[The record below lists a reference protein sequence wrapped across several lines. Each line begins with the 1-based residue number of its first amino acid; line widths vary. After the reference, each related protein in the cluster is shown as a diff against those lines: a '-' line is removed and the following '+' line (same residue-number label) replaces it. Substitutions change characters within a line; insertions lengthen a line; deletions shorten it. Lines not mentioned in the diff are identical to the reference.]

1 MQEEFRIRQVNQDL
15 KALISE
21 LQSAT
26 KLITLQQED
35 LAFDEHKLIESIMKL
50 MVKDLQS
57 QDQYKLYYAF

>member
-57 QDQYKLYYAF
+57 QD